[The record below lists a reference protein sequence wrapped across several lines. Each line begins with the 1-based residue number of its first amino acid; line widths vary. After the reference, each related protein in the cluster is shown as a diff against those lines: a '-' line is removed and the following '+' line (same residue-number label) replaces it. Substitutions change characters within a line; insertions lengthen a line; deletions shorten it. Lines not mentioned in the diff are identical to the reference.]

1 MHIMHDPNNILNLH
15 EIYFQGGSFI
25 QEELEE
31 VLDDFVA
38 PFLLKP
44 TKLLIITG
52 KGIHSKHFIN
62 GKNPL
67 RYYTEKYLEKVG
79 VSWQYADEHHGS
91 YGAIVAQT

>member
-1 MHIMHDPNNILNLH
+1 MYHKNHILNLH
-15 EIYFQGGSFI
+15 ELYFEGSSFI

-38 PFLLKP
+38 PNLVKP

-52 KGIHSKHFIN
+52 KGIHSKHFIQ

-79 VSWQYADEHHGS
+79 IPWKYADEHHGS